1 MTLDKANTINLD
13 YAKTSEKTLKQQVS
27 VVAEFHAHKIAP
39 QRIAYR
45 TGIAFDLVT
54 QLINGESH
62 QRLFTLFLARHRK
75 ARRDQRLHKSLRKKG
90 IAQSELQNKIEV
102 EYKDSMQKKT
112 IN

>member
-1 MTLDKANTINLD
+1 MTLNNSNPISLD

-27 VVAEFHAHKIAP
+27 VVAEFHAHRITP

-45 TGIAFDLVT
+45 TGIELGLVT

-62 QRLFTLFLARHRK
+62 QRLFKMFLARHRK

-90 IAQSELQNKIEV
+90 IAQSELQDKIELD
-102 EYKDSMQKKT
+102 YKESITKKT